1 MERDDRQG
9 HCGPRLTRSH
19 GALQPRPAMDS
30 ARQQLGMPAEKAGRL
45 PEFSAMD
52 PVHHLQGRGV
62 HTITCPRPTLL
73 GATQPHLSP
82 VRRRQQL
89 PSQHTAASTGPARL
103 GLPHELVPARPERVG
118 DSGQEANAQG
128 RSTGKAGAGLHPG
141 SGLIQASFPSILL
154 GSRCPDFTLNSLR
167 RREGP
172 SHSPSPRS
180 ASSGCN
186 TAWPAP
192 AHGALPGGV
201 GPAPERGHSPSR
213 SLGHRRGRR
222 GQTARCS

>member
-1 MERDDRQG
+1 MERDAPQG

-19 GALQPRPAMDS
+19 GALHPRPAVDS
-30 ARQQLGMPAEKAGRL
+30 ARQRPGTPAEKAGRL
-45 PEFSAMD
+45 PEFSATD
-52 PVHHLQGRGV
+52 LAHHLQGRGV
-62 HTITCPRPTLL
+62 HMITCPCPTLL

-82 VRRRQQL
+82 VRRRRQL
-89 PSQHTAASTGPARL
+89 PSQHTAASAGPARL
-103 GLPHELVPARPERVG
+103 GPPHERVLARPERVG

-141 SGLIQASFPSILL
+141 PGLIQASFPSTLL

-172 SHSPSPRS
+172 DHSPSPRS
-180 ASSGCN
+180 ASPGCN
-186 TAWPAP
+186 TAQPAP
-192 AHGALPGGV
+192 AHGALPRGV

-222 GQTARCS
+222 GQTAHCS